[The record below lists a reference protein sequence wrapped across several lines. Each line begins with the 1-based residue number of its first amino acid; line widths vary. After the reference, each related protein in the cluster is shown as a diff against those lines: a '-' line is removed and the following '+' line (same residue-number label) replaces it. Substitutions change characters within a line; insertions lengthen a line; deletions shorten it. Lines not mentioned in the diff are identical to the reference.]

1 MKIREYNQMMRYLT
15 STGEFAK
22 NRKIEVKPKKTD
34 VLTYINKMQE
44 MYEGTGRG
52 APTTKQ
58 VMTKVSAKSGG
69 VIKDPTFTKYNNG
82 GTAKNKKNIKKE
94 NVKLA
99 MSETP
104 EEEAEMMLGGEAIE
118 FMKWLKKNPD
128 KTYNDW
134 LKDKT
139 AFLTEEQKKD
149 KKIIDLTPFLPSFEE
164 ELERMEKEKD
174 KEEKET
180 LEDFI
185 LRRSKEMRLAEA
197 DSVGIPQLLAVKR

>member
-1 MKIREYNQMMRYLT
+1 MI
-15 STGEFAK
+15 G
-22 NRKIEVKPKKTD
+22 
-34 VLTYINKMQE
+34 
-44 MYEGTGRG
+44 
-52 APTTKQ
+52 
-58 VMTKVSAKSGG
+58 
-69 VIKDPTFTKYNNG
+69 
-82 GTAKNKKNIKKE
+82 
-94 NVKLA
+94 
-99 MSETP
+99 
-104 EEEAEMMLGGEAIE
+104 
-118 FMKWLKKNPD
+118 
-128 KTYNDW
+128 